1 MYFSKLSTTAMA
13 TRARPQL
20 SKHPLDNGQFFQ
32 RLMKKSKMVMKSV
45 DPYDSLMIQPGN
57 RILIVRH

>member
-20 SKHPLDNGQFFQ
+20 PKHPLDNGQFFSATDEKVENGYEIGWSLW
-32 RLMKKSKMVMKSV
+32 RV
-45 DPYDSLMIQPGN
+45 DD
-57 RILIVRH
+57 

>member
-1 MYFSKLSTTAMA
+1 MA

-20 SKHPLDNGQFFQ
+20 PKHPLDNGQFFQ

-45 DPYDSLMIQPGN
+45 DPYDALMIKPGN
-57 RILIVRH
+57 RILIVLH

>member
-20 SKHPLDNGQFFQ
+20 PKHPLDNGQFFQ

-45 DPYDSLMIQPGN
+45 DPYDALMIKPGN
-57 RILIVRH
+57 RILIVLH